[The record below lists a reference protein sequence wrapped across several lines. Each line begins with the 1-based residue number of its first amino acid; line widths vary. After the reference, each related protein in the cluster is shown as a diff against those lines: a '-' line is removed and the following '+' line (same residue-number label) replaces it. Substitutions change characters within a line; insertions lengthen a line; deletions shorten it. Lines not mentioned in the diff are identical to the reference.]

1 MKKRK
6 GLVTIH
12 GNPLTL
18 VGKEVKAGD
27 KAPEFEAVDN
37 DLKPVKLS
45 SFAGKTLI
53 ICSVP
58 SLDTPVCDTETRK
71 FNEKAGELADKVKV
85 LTISMDLPFAQKR
98 WCGAAGVKN
107 VQTLSDHREA
117 SFGKAYGVLIEELRL
132 LARAI
137 FVIDKGGT
145 VRYKQLVAEV
155 SSEPDYESVL
165 KAVKEVIQ

>member
-1 MKKRK
+1 MKKWK

-18 VGKEVKAGD
+18 VGNEVKVGD
-27 KAPEFEAVDN
+27 KAPQFEVIDN

-45 SFAGKTLI
+45 SFSGKTLI
-53 ICSVP
+53 VCSVP
-58 SLDTPVCDTETRK
+58 SLDTPVCDIETRK
-71 FNEKAGELADKVKV
+71 FNEKAGEMADKVKV

-98 WCGAAGVKN
+98 WCGAAGIKN
-107 VQTLSDHREA
+107 VQTLSDHKEA

-137 FVIDKGGT
+137 FVIDKEGT
-145 VRYKQLVAEV
+145 VRYKQLVSEI
-155 SSEPDYESVL
+155 SNEPDYESVL
-165 KAVKEVIQ
+165 KAVKEII

>member
-18 VGKEVKAGD
+18 AGKEVKVGN
-27 KAPEFEAVDN
+27 KAAEFEAIDN
-37 DLKPVKLS
+37 DMKPVKLS

-71 FNEKAGELADKVKV
+71 FNEKAGELADKVNV

-98 WCGAAGVKN
+98 WCGASGVKN

-137 FVIDKGGT
+137 FVIDKEGT
-145 VRYKQLVAEV
+145 VRYKQLVSEI
-155 SSEPDYESVL
+155 SNEPDYESVL